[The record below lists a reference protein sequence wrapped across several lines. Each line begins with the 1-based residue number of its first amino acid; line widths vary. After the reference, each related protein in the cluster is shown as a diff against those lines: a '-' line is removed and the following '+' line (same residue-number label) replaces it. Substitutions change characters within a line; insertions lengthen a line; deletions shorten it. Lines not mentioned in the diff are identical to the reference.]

1 MKLMLVKDIMS
12 NPVISIYDTAT
23 IGEAIEVMKINDIR
37 HLPVVDSK
45 NTLLGI
51 IAERDI
57 LKVFPKHK
65 TMDKFQFNLLSRTPV
80 TRIMSIDL
88 VIACPNE
95 TLEKLIILME
105 KRDVGCIPVV
115 ECNKLV
121 GLVSE
126 ADVFNTFVGIMGI
139 ENQGLR
145 ITIKHQKKKGFL
157 AELVNF
163 FDQIDAII
171 FSFVTFPNEILL
183 KVEGTDL
190 IKIVESLTSAGFE
203 VIHFTE
209 DKIEERELVPN
220 M

>member
-1 MKLMLVKDIMS
+1 MLVKDIMS
-12 NPVISIYDTAT
+12 NPVISIYAKSNV
-23 IGEAIEVMKINDIR
+23 GEAIEIMKVNAIR
-37 HLPVVDSK
+37 HLPVIDAQNK
-45 NTLLGI
+45 LLGI

-80 TRIMSIDL
+80 TQIMSTDL
-88 VIACPNE
+88 VIACPSE

-139 ENQGLR
+139 ENKGLR
-145 ITIKHQKKKGFL
+145 ITIKHQKKRGFL
-157 AELVNF
+157 AELVKF

-171 FSFVTFPNEILL
+171 YSFVTFPNEILL
-183 KVEGTDL
+183 KIEGTDL
-190 IKIVESLTSAGFE
+190 NKIVDGLTLAGFD
-203 VIHFTE
+203 VIHFSE
-209 DKIEERELVPN
+209 DKIEEKEKLPV
-220 M
+220 